1 MHAPSLAP
9 ACALHWPTDSLRAAL
24 APHAPGIGVQ
34 AVAQIDSTN
43 TELMRRARDG
53 QTAPALLVAE
63 TQTAGRGRLGR
74 AWQGS
79 GAGGMLSFSLG
90 LPLAPRDWSG
100 LSLAV
105 GLALAD
111 ALHPDI
117 RIKWPNDLWWQGRK
131 LAGILI
137 ETAAAP
143 GLTDGARYVVIG
155 VGINLHTP
163 AGEGFAT
170 PPAGVHEFA
179 PDLLAP
185 ALLQRLAEPLLGA
198 VRVFEYGGFGPL
210 QAPFAAR
217 DALAGRA
224 IALSDGTEGTALG
237 IGADGALRLRTT
249 DGALRE
255 ITSADISVRPAAP

>member
-1 MHAPSLAP
+1 MSAA
-9 ACALHWPTDSLRAAL
+9 ACVLPWPTGSLRAAL
-24 APHAPGIGVQ
+24 AAHAPGIDVQ
-34 AVAQIDSTN
+34 AVAEIDSTN
-43 TELMRRARDG
+43 TELMRRARHG
-53 QTAPALLVAE
+53 LAAPALLVAE

-74 AWQGS
+74 AWQGG
-79 GAGGMLSFSLG
+79 GAGSMLSFSLG
-90 LPLAPRDWSG
+90 LPLAPRHWAG

-131 LAGILI
+131 LAGILV
-137 ETAAAP
+137 ETAAAA
-143 GLTDGARYVVIG
+143 GLPDGARYVVIG

-179 PDLLAP
+179 PHLSAP
-185 ALLQRLAEPLLGA
+185 DLLQRLAEPLLST
-198 VRVFEYGGFGPL
+198 VRVFEHSGFAPL
-210 QAPFAAR
+210 QAAFAAR

-224 IALSDGTEGTALG
+224 IGLSDGAEGTAEG
-237 IGADGALRLRTT
+237 VGADGALLLRTA

-255 ITSADISVRPAAP
+255 VTSADISVRPAAR